1 MSYVVARMQKMK
13 ADNLVGIGNHNQ
25 RRTKNHSNQDI
36 DISKSH
42 LNYDLVNRTD
52 TYKTDIQQFINEK
65 KASKRATRKDAVL
78 VNEWILTSDSEYF
91 HDLTPSE
98 TQKFFREAL
107 RYFSERFGEENIR
120 YAHVHM
126 DETTPHMH
134 LGVVP
139 FDQDNKLSAKRVFNR
154 QALQAIQ
161 DDFPRFMNEQ
171 GFSLQRGTKDSQRR
185 NLTVPEYKSMKEDLQ
200 TLQTD
205 KEQTQDEVNQ
215 LSTEVYDLKKDYQKY
230 LAVMDTV
237 QNIDV
242 KSEPVMEKK
251 GFFKREEIETD
262 QVMISKDDFQ
272 KLHRA
277 YRYVPGL
284 REELTIS
291 KHAEKSQADEKMAF
305 RKERNELKKENK
317 QLKQENKEIKEE
329 LFGFIAVVD
338 VIRDFFREKTQH
350 LTLGKVFQAMNFK
363 LPEVFKN
370 SPEKEQ
376 TQKREDKLDG
386 PSL

>member
-78 VNEWILTSDSEYF
+78 VNEWIITSDK
-91 HDLTPSE
+91 P
-98 TQKFFREAL
+98 FFDRLDEEQTRQFFESAK
-107 RYFSERFGEENIR
+107 RYFAEEFGDDNIR
-120 YAHVHM
+120 YAQVHL
-126 DETTPHMH
+126 DEKTPHMH
-134 LGVVP
+134 LGIVP
-139 FDQDNKLSAKRVFNR
+139 FDDENKLSAKRVFNR

-171 GFSLQRGTKDSQRR
+171 GFSLQRGEKDSQRK
-185 NLTVPEYKSMKEDLQ
+185 NLSVPEYKTMKEDLKI
-200 TLQTD
+200 LKTD
-205 KEQTQDEVNQ
+205 KEQTQEEVNQ
-215 LSTEVYDLKKDYQKY
+215 LSTEVHDLEKDYQKY

-237 QNIDV
+237 QDIDV

-262 QVMISKDDFQ
+262 QAMVAKDDFK
-272 KLHRA
+272 KLHEA
-277 YRYVPGL
+277 YRYVPTLKKELSRSRGAEL
-284 REELTIS
+284 AQREEKSEIR
-291 KHAEKSQADEKMAF
+291 AERD
-305 RKERNELKKENK
+305 ELKKENK
-317 QLKQENKEIKEE
+317 KLNQFVDKAKKIIQTLDQFLEKHMGMRAKDIWNQKQEKTRE
-329 LFGFIAVVD
+329 LK
-338 VIRDFFREKTQH
+338 KT
-350 LTLGKVFQAMNFK
+350 
-363 LPEVFKN
+363 
-370 SPEKEQ
+370 KEQ
-376 TQKREDKLDG
+376 EQEG